1 MAGAVEL
8 SCTVVVPEVGVGE
21 AGGDEEPDGDPVGD
35 EEPDG
40 DDGGDALDGAD
51 DGTEGGA
58 LDGADD
64 GTEGG
69 ALDGADDGTEGG
81 ALDGADDEAE
91 GPDDGGRVLA
101 RRAGLDDPPVGGG
114 GAADTAGECPECPW
128 VGVVEEVEE
137 GAAAYGDVLSWLG
150 SAMAVGPLGEPA

>member
-21 AGGDEEPDGDPVGD
+21 AGGDEEPDGDDGGD

-40 DDGGDALDGAD
+40 DDGGDALDGAE

-58 LDGADD
+58 DDDADD
-64 GTEGG
+64 
-69 ALDGADDGTEGG
+69 
-81 ALDGADDEAE
+81 AE

>member
-64 GTEGG
+64 E
-69 ALDGADDGTEGG
+69 AEGG